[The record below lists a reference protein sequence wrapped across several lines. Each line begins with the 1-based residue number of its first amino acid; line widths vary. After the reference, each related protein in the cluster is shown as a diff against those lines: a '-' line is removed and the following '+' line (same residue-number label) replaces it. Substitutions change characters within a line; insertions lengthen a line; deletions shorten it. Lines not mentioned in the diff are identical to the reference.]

1 MCPCSVIREAF
12 YEILPKTFG
21 KLIIQRLLVAF
32 LRIECKYNFKLLFSC
47 RWQNEKFRIFNLS
60 VLVSFARL
68 PATKRNKNKNRN
80 GMTYELRVTF
90 DVVTTRLM
98 VSDESLE
105 GKETINIQ
113 KSHYCVLHQH
123 TFKQR
128 PYLATAQRPAATTDV
143 RGVLTVRELLLGFS
157 KNL

>member
-1 MCPCSVIREAF
+1 MCPCSVVRAAF
-12 YEILPKTFG
+12 YKILPKTFG

-32 LRIECKYNFKLLFSC
+32 LRIACKYNFELLFSC
-47 RWQNEKFRIFNLS
+47 RWQNEKFRIFDLS

-80 GMTYELRVTF
+80 GMTYGLRVTF

-98 VSDESLE
+98 VETRAW
-105 GKETINIQ
+105 KETINIQ

-128 PYLATAQRPAATTDV
+128 PYLATAQRPAATTEV
-143 RGVLTVRELLLGFS
+143 RGVLTVRELLLDFS
-157 KNL
+157 NNL

>member
-1 MCPCSVIREAF
+1 MLA
-12 YEILPKTFG
+12 
-21 KLIIQRLLVAF
+21 
-32 LRIECKYNFKLLFSC
+32 
-47 RWQNEKFRIFNLS
+47 
-60 VLVSFARL
+60 SFARL

-80 GMTYELRVTF
+80 GMTYGLRVTF

-98 VSDESLE
+98 VETRAWK
-105 GKETINIQ
+105 GKKPSIQ

-143 RGVLTVRELLLGFS
+143 RGVLTVRELLLDFS
-157 KNL
+157 NNL